1 MQAAIEGEDERVRS
15 LASVRRQRERE
26 RRQAE
31 LERLRSDQVKVVRDV
46 ILPEQITVQEL
57 ANRMAARTPEV
68 IKALMK
74 LGVMATV
81 TQSLDADTA
90 ELVVQE
96 FGHRARRV
104 SESDVEIG
112 LEGAVDAETELLTAP
127 AGRDHH
133 GPCRSRQD
141 LAAGRAARHRC
152 GGAARPAASPSISA
166 PIR

>member
-1 MQAAIEGEDERVRS
+1 MQAAIEGEDEKVRS

-31 LERLRSDQVKVVRDV
+31 LDRLRADQVKVVRDV
-46 ILPEQITVQEL
+46 ILPDQITVQEL
-57 ANRMAARTPEV
+57 ANRMAARAPEV

-74 LGVMATV
+74 MGVMATI

-112 LEGAVDAETELLTAP
+112 LEGD
-127 AGRDHH
+127 G
-133 GPCRSRQD
+133 
-141 LAAGRAARHRC
+141 RHR
-152 GGAARPAASPSISA
+152 RRI
-166 PIR
+166 